1 MTEAVEKR
9 TEFYYCVRIKDVVRM
24 TGLSRSTIY
33 RLIAKNQFP
42 KQFKISMHSIAWRT
56 SAIEQWIQ
64 EWEQRK

>member
-1 MTEAVEKR
+1 MTETVGKR
-9 TEFYYCVRIKDVVRM
+9 HEFDYCVRIKDVVRM

-33 RLIAKNQFP
+33 RLLIKNQFP
-42 KQFKISMHSIAWRT
+42 QPFKISMRSTAWRT

>member
-1 MTEAVEKR
+1 MTETVGKR
-9 TEFYYCVRIKDVVRM
+9 HEFDYCVRIKDVVRM

-56 SAIEQWIQ
+56 SAIEQWVVDR
-64 EWEQRK
+64 EQVK

>member
-1 MTEAVEKR
+1 MTETVGKR
-9 TEFYYCVRIKDVVRM
+9 HDFDYCVRIKDVVRM

-56 SAIEQWIQ
+56 SAIEQWIR